1 MKFRLPF
8 IAILFSVYCLSQN
21 IVSNVDAIVNTEMK
35 ERKIPG
41 MQIAVVQN
49 GKIVLNKSYG
59 VANIQND
66 LPVKNTSVFPI
77 NSTTKVF
84 TAVAVMQ
91 LVEQGKIGLSEPI
104 SKYLENLPS
113 EWQKITVEQ
122 LMTHISGLPDILSVL
137 DPATG
142 SLGAMRTENAMWE
155 KIKLSPLNFKTGEQ
169 SSYNQTN
176 YYLLGKIIEK
186 VSGDSFVNFVT
197 KNQFNRVGMKNTQFG
212 DSRTVIPNYS
222 PIYRFRKNL
231 DGRPLKEEILFND
244 YYEFPDFTF
253 PGAGLS
259 CTSEDFANWIIAL
272 QNNKL
277 FQKSSTLQTMWSPIK
292 LNNGMATSWTRGWG
306 IAKFREHHTAI
317 GMSGGSRSVFLIYP
331 DDNLAVVVLTNLAG
345 SYPEDF
351 IEEIAGCYNA
361 EIVKADP
368 LTYLRKNL
376 KKIGFDKAI
385 DFVKNEKKQNPK
397 WSIQEDELNNW
408 AYRMLAKN
416 QLNEASEIFKLN
428 VFLFPDSWNAY
439 DSYGEILLKM
449 NNKTKAIE
457 MYKKSIQLN
466 PSNENGKKVL
476 LDISGA

>member
-1 MKFRLPF
+1 MKFRLPL
-8 IAILFSVYCLSQN
+8 IAIFFSVYCLCQS
-21 IVSNVDAIVNTEMK
+21 IVSNVDVIVNSEMK

-49 GKIVLNKSYG
+49 GRIVLNKSYG

-66 LPVKNTSVFPI
+66 LPVKSNSVFPL
-77 NSTTKVF
+77 NSSTKVF

-91 LVEQGKIGLSEPI
+91 LVEQGKLGLTELI
-104 SKYLENLPS
+104 SKYLDDLPS
-113 EWQKITVEQ
+113 EWQKVNVEQ
-122 LMTHISGLPDILSVL
+122 LMTHISGFPDILNLL

-142 SLGAMRTENAMWE
+142 SLGAMRTENVMWE
-155 KIKLSPLNFKTGEQ
+155 KIKLLPLNFKTGER

-197 KNQFNRVGMKNTQFG
+197 QKQLNVIGMKNTQFG
-212 DSRTVIPNYS
+212 DSRTIIPHYA
-222 PIYRFRKNL
+222 PTYRFRKNL
-231 DGRPLKEEILFND
+231 DGQPLKEEILFND

-253 PGAGLS
+253 PGTGLN
-259 CTSEDFANWIIAL
+259 CTSEDLANWIIAL

-277 FQKSSTLQTMWSPIK
+277 FQKPSTLQTMWSPIK
-292 LNNGMATSWTRGWG
+292 FNNGTATNWTRGWG
-306 IAKFREHHTAI
+306 IAKLREHHKAI

-345 SYPEDF
+345 SHPEDF

-361 EIVKADP
+361 EIIKADP

-376 KKIGFDKAI
+376 KTIGFDKAI

-397 WSIQEDELNNW
+397 FSIHEDELNNW

-428 VFLFPDSWNAY
+428 VYLFPDSWNAY

-449 NNKTKAIE
+449 QNKSKAIE

-466 PSNENGKKVL
+466 PSNENGKKIL
-476 LDISGA
+476 GEIDTK

>member
-59 VANIQND
+59 VASIQND
-66 LPVKNTSVFPI
+66 LPVKNTSIFPI

-142 SLGAMRTENAMWE
+142 SLGAMRTENVMWE
-155 KIKLSPLNFKTGEQ
+155 KIKLAPLNFKTGERL
-169 SSYNQTN
+169 SYNQTN

-197 KNQFNRVGMKNTQFG
+197 QNQFNRVGMKNTQFG
-212 DSRTVIPNYS
+212 DSRSIIPNYA
-222 PIYRFRKNL
+222 PTYRGSVSKVGEKIKN
-231 DGRPLKEEILFND
+231 
-244 YYEFPDFTF
+244 
-253 PGAGLS
+253 
-259 CTSEDFANWIIAL
+259 
-272 QNNKL
+272 
-277 FQKSSTLQTMWSPIK
+277 
-292 LNNGMATSWTRGWG
+292 
-306 IAKFREHHTAI
+306 AI
-317 GMSGGSRSVFLIYP
+317 
-331 DDNLAVVVLTNLAG
+331 
-345 SYPEDF
+345 
-351 IEEIAGCYNA
+351 
-361 EIVKADP
+361 
-368 LTYLRKNL
+368 
-376 KKIGFDKAI
+376 
-385 DFVKNEKKQNPK
+385 FV
-397 WSIQEDELNNW
+397 
-408 AYRMLAKN
+408 
-416 QLNEASEIFKLN
+416 
-428 VFLFPDSWNAY
+428 
-439 DSYGEILLKM
+439 
-449 NNKTKAIE
+449 
-457 MYKKSIQLN
+457 
-466 PSNENGKKVL
+466 
-476 LDISGA
+476 